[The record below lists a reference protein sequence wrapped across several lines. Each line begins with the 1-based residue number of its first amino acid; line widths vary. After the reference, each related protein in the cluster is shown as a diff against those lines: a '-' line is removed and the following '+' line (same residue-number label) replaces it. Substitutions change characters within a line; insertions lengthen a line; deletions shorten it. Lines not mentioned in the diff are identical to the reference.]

1 MIVTLQLATVFLAL
15 LELQMHDACHDHVAF
30 APCISF
36 ARLGLLNLAM
46 ACEGIP
52 AGHLIVSQSVF
63 FALVVVSCLTP
74 ARVAAVAWYLCSPP
88 QQQLWSSAPV

>member
-15 LELQMHDACHDHVAF
+15 LELQMHDACHDHVAL

-36 ARLGLLNLAM
+36 ARLRLLNLAM

-52 AGHLIVSQSVF
+52 PCHLIVSRLF
-63 FALVVVSCLTP
+63 FLHSLLSLV
-74 ARVAAVAWYLCSPP
+74 
-88 QQQLWSSAPV
+88 